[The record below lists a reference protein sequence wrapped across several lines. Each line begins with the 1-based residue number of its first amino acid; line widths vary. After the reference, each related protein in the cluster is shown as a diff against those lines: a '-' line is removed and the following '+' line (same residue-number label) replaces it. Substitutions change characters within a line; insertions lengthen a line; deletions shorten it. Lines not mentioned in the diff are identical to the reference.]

1 MSKTNKI
8 VVVGGSFNP
17 PTIAH
22 KRIMEEAIQAIG
34 ADKGIFIPSSEN
46 YVSRKMSKKTEDNQV
61 YTEEHRHKMLELLI
75 GNSNYN
81 IEIDDCEYG
90 DDGRGHTYNTLKHIA
105 EKYNDSE
112 IYSIVGTDNLA
123 WMCRWRH
130 KDKLFNK
137 FNFIVITR
145 DGDNAQQIIEND
157 ETLSLYRDHFVIVKQ
172 PEGIENISSTLARKL
187 INKKDKALNNILDS
201 KVVNFIY
208 SI

>member
-1 MSKTNKI
+1 MSKANKI

-17 PTIAH
+17 PTVAH

-130 KDKLFNK
+130 KEKLFSK

-157 ETLSLYRDHFVIVKQ
+157 EILSLYRDHFVIVKQ

-187 INKKDKALNNILDS
+187 INEKDKALNNILDS